1 MIQTYSDQKPLY
13 NLFMKHETPVTAQFT
28 LHPRLQKY
36 SPTPARSPPPNL
48 INPVHSCKV
57 NDESLRMEILIF
69 ICIHSRKVLLWVFI
83 FLPGSCIM
91 VSLEPGLRPIEQRGR
106 IWKRRRIREESC
118 QTGLAKT
125 WLSYGTEF
133 FGLIATIISIHFA
146 NKFHPNGLYR
156 SLEIETC
163 LWRCWYFSTTPSFIQ
178 KCRRRKLLF
187 ENRKELDYKGT
198 LFCYI

>member
-1 MIQTYSDQKPLY
+1 
-13 NLFMKHETPVTAQFT
+13 
-28 LHPRLQKY
+28 
-36 SPTPARSPPPNL
+36 
-48 INPVHSCKV
+48 
-57 NDESLRMEILIF
+57 MEILIF

-146 NKFHPNGLYR
+146 NKFHPNGLYWNR
-156 SLEIETC
+156 NMFMAMLIFFNDIYSKVPEKKAFVRKSERIG
-163 LWRCWYFSTTPSFIQ
+163 LWRNVILLYIILCGLFFNIIDIYTHIKALRVRTIVDILNCYNFVNEIVRQSIWTRWTSFWVNCEKNIF
-178 KCRRRKLLF
+178 LL
-187 ENRKELDYKGT
+187 
-198 LFCYI
+198 